1 MGDVFETPGTGEQT
15 FREITPPMP
24 SIVVRILVRKGDG
37 VKKAWAFKKAMDM
50 VLTGRKIR
58 ARRRSR
64 WG

>member
-1 MGDVFETPGTGEQT
+1 
-15 FREITPPMP
+15 MP